1 MSDKGLPQGSWI
13 SAIDAE
19 VALKAA
25 QLIGLHAAKISS
37 DRHRAVATQLRQGQV
52 FASDKLF
59 APVISADLYNE
70 LFELC
75 GSSPIEDREIHQPA
89 TWDDIKIGSVV
100 LATDSDPAEG
110 WFEAIVM
117 APNDHLLELRWS
129 ESPRE
134 ASFIRS
140 RSQVALLP
148 LHVDEAARSRAA
160 GHRA

>member
-1 MSDKGLPQGSWI
+1 M
-13 SAIDAE
+13 
-19 VALKAA
+19 
-25 QLIGLHAAKISS
+25 
-37 DRHRAVATQLRQGQV
+37 

-59 APVISADLYNE
+59 APVISADLCNE

-148 LHVDEAARSRAA
+148 LHVDEAA
-160 GHRA
+160 